1 MSRLREV
8 TSDDAPAD
16 PVVSAAQAAIAAVI
30 ANGMLR
36 GVLIYESE
44 VGVGRA
50 PIFAGLATIRGL
62 CEETLDDLLGVPSPP
77 G

>member
-8 TSDDAPAD
+8 TGDDVPPD
-16 PVVSAAQAAIAAVI
+16 PVLAAAQAAIATAI

-36 GVLIYESE
+36 GVLLYESD

-62 CEETLDDLLGVPSPP
+62 CEETLDDLFANSGPA
-77 G
+77 